1 MTEYMTGFLHGILVL
16 ALITWAV
23 GYGIWLAFKRKMM
36 VMIEQ
41 EQAEEGEVLTKVV
54 ANVARIEGQLY
65 CYDDNNQFICQGVTL
80 NDLTEAYKARYPDKP
95 SCLLLL
101 KGEPALINELS
112 MTYENKLNQ

>member
-23 GYGIWLAFKRKMM
+23 GYGIWLAFKRKMIE
-36 VMIEQ
+36 MIEQ
-41 EQAEEGEVLTKVV
+41 EQAEEEVLTKIV
-54 ANVARIEGQLY
+54 ANVERVEGQLY

-101 KGEPALINELS
+101 KGEPALIDELS
-112 MTYENKLNQ
+112 AGYVGNKEVI